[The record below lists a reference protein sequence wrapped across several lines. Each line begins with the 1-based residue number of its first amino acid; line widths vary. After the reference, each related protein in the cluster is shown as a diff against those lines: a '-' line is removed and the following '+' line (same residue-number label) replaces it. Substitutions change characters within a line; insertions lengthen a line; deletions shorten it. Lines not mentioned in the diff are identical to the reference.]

1 MPALSGASWARI
13 HPPAMHVMLGMM
25 PKILALLICC
35 LVALPSHATLV
46 AVEGDARHPKTD
58 RLLYREAHLLR
69 REGERPVERMVLYRC
84 PNGIAFARKTVDYR
98 SSALAPDFEL
108 VDARGYREGL
118 RREQGKPVVWS
129 SDSAARALGSTKGPL
144 VADAGFDEFLR
155 QRWPQLIAGKPQTL
169 AFAVPAFGRSLPFKV
184 RSLGTQNG
192 DTIHRFELRLDGL
205 LGLVASEIRL
215 EYDNSD
221 RRLRH
226 FAGLT
231 NIRDARGDQIEAR
244 IAFPKA
250 PLPVDA
256 QRWQTAADEPLAACA
271 LGR

>member
-1 MPALSGASWARI
+1 MT
-13 HPPAMHVMLGMM
+13 
-25 PKILALLICC
+25 PKNLALLLCC
-35 LVALPSHATLV
+35 LVALPSHAALV

-58 RLLYREAHLLR
+58 RLLYREAHLIR
-69 REGERPVERMVLYRC
+69 RDGERPLERMVLYRC
-84 PNGIAFARKTVDYR
+84 PNGVAFARKTVDYR

-184 RSLGTQNG
+184 RSLGTDNG
-192 DTIHRFELRLDGL
+192 NTVHRFELRLDGL
-205 LGLVASEIRL
+205 LGMVASDIRL

-244 IAFPKA
+244 IAFPQT
-250 PLPVDA
+250 PQPVDA
-256 QRWQTAADEPLAACA
+256 KRWQTAAAEPLAACT